1 MVRMKKE
8 KIVIIGAGIGGLSAA
23 LLLSHKGYEV
33 TVFDSHGYP
42 GGKMRAVQSAAGLVD
57 AGPTVLTLKHLF
69 DELFQDVEE
78 KMEDHLC
85 ISQEPILARHFWHDG
100 STLDLYS
107 NIEKTCDEISN
118 FAGNRA
124 ADEFRNFNSLTRNL
138 FSTFDE
144 PILRNPKPSIVASS
158 IRTLKSLHKIG
169 IALRPGQTLN
179 KLTQQKFTDPRLQ
192 QLFSRYSTYVGG
204 SPFDSPAILSLIWQ
218 AEALGVWRIAGG
230 MHNLAKALKQLA
242 EKRGATFV
250 FDTTASRIL
259 VKDNQ
264 AIGVRLANDQVFYSK
279 TVIFNGDPKALHDG
293 MLGEQVTKV
302 VPSHSVKNRSLSAYV
317 WTFSAKTSNKK
328 LIHHNVFFN
337 REYSSEFDQIS
348 KNLMPLDPTL
358 YVCAQNRGQ
367 IEAIETE
374 EKFEIIMNA
383 PPMNTETALNKKE
396 YELCRETTF
405 GKLEKMGLK
414 FNLIPGPG
422 ALTTPRQ
429 FNQLFPA
436 SNGSLYGLN
445 PKKFM
450 TTFTRPLARTKV
462 DGLYLVGGGVHP
474 GPGVPMAMQS
484 GRHAAEAIVKDLTSI

>member
-1 MVRMKKE
+1 
-8 KIVIIGAGIGGLSAA
+8 
-23 LLLSHKGYEV
+23 
-33 TVFDSHGYP
+33 
-42 GGKMRAVQSAAGLVD
+42 
-57 AGPTVLTLKHLF
+57 
-69 DELFQDVEE
+69 
-78 KMEDHLC
+78 
-85 ISQEPILARHFWHDG
+85 
-100 STLDLYS
+100 
-107 NIEKTCDEISN
+107 
-118 FAGNRA
+118 
-124 ADEFRNFNSLTRNL
+124 
-138 FSTFDE
+138 
-144 PILRNPKPSIVASS
+144 
-158 IRTLKSLHKIG
+158 
-169 IALRPGQTLN
+169 
-179 KLTQQKFTDPRLQ
+179 
-192 QLFSRYSTYVGG
+192 
-204 SPFDSPAILSLIWQ
+204 
-218 AEALGVWRIAGG
+218 
-230 MHNLAKALKQLA
+230 
-242 EKRGATFV
+242 
-250 FDTTASRIL
+250 
-259 VKDNQ
+259 
-264 AIGVRLANDQVFYSK
+264 
-279 TVIFNGDPKALHDG
+279 
-293 MLGEQVTKV
+293 
-302 VPSHSVKNRSLSAYV
+302 LSAYV

-367 IEAIETE
+367 IEAIKTE

-383 PPMNTETALNKKE
+383 PPLNTETALNKKE

-462 DGLYLVGGGVHP
+462 EGLYLVGGGVHP